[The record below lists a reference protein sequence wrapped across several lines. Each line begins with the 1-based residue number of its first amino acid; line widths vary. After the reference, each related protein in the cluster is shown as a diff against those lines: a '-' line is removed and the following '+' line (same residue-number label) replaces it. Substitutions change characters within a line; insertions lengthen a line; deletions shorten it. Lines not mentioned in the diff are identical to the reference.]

1 MFAAAFITSS
11 LAIRLKRHARQS
23 AQTAFRTRIL
33 FDTNQL
39 LQQARE
45 RTAIIS
51 VTANQLIKLLGK
63 DIVFYPEKRGRLTEP
78 HLFPAAEG
86 EHSGGELLS
95 ENEQAVA
102 AWTFQNNKHAG
113 ATTNT
118 LSNAK
123 CLYLAV
129 RTSGAVY
136 GVVGIVMDGE
146 PLDSFENSI
155 VLSILGEC
163 ALALEKKK
171 PPGKSRRQPCWPK
184 MNSCG
189 PICSAPSP
197 MTCAPPH
204 LHLRQCRHSARQRRT
219 MEAGQETALY
229 RDIYDDAMWLINLV
243 ENLLSVTRIEDGTM
257 RLGCP
262 PS

>member
-102 AWTFQNNKHAG
+102 AWTFQ
-113 ATTNT
+113 TTST
-118 LSNAK
+118 PVPPPTPSPTPNA
-123 CLYLAV
+123 
-129 RTSGAVY
+129 
-136 GVVGIVMDGE
+136 
-146 PLDSFENSI
+146 SI
-155 VLSILGEC
+155 W
-163 ALALEKKK
+163 
-171 PPGKSRRQPCWPK
+171 Q
-184 MNSCG
+184 CG
-189 PICSAPSP
+189 PAERSTAWWN
-197 MTCAPPH
+197 
-204 LHLRQCRHSARQRRT
+204 RHGRR
-219 MEAGQETALY
+219 ASGFL
-229 RDIYDDAMWLINLV
+229 
-243 ENLLSVTRIEDGTM
+243 
-257 RLGCP
+257 
-262 PS
+262 